1 MSNLVLE
8 ALEITIIKIDV
19 GVRDSRWPPD
29 PPEGYVSIHYAQ
41 RVKQTAKTT
50 AGEAQIAA

>member
-1 MSNLVLE
+1 MGNLVFE
-8 ALEITIIKIDV
+8 ALEIIIIRMNMDV
-19 GVRDSRWPPD
+19 LDSRWPPD

-41 RVKQTAKTT
+41 QAKLTANTT